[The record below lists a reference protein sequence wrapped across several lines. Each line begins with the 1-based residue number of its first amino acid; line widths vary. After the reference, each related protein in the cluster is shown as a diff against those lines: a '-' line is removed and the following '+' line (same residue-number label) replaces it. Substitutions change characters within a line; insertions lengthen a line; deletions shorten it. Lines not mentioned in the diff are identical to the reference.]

1 MSPKQPLLSQ
11 PFQRRAQLGYFHGRK
26 KIGHAAANHSCH
38 LAFGVDAIRSG
49 RIVTTLGIWR
59 TRQQIHQSDVHGRM
73 QKLLRYQRLHIRHEV
88 CNLGAKSPLFRIS
101 TVFNFRGRLPKFRKR
116 LRPLVP
122 CFQENE
128 ELEPQTIP
136 LTRAPLMTRFDPMMR
151 HQSFFQ
157 NRSADDGNCLKQRSA
172 GEGSSNS
179 SPKSQANLI
188 INPFTE
194 KRPIFEKQLIVFKRK
209 LGPPKSICP
218 LKSSDRRF
226 SL

>member
-1 MSPKQPLLSQ
+1 
-11 PFQRRAQLGYFHGRK
+11 
-26 KIGHAAANHSCH
+26 
-38 LAFGVDAIRSG
+38 
-49 RIVTTLGIWR
+49 
-59 TRQQIHQSDVHGRM
+59 M

-88 CNLGAKSPLFRIS
+88 CNFWAKSPLGDNLHF
-101 TVFNFRGRLPKFRKR
+101 FNFRGRLPKFRKR

-128 ELEPQTIP
+128 EMEPQTIP
-136 LTRAPLMTRFDPMMR
+136 LTRAPLMTRFDPIIR

-157 NRSADDGNCLKQRSA
+157 NRSADDGLCQKQRSA
-172 GEGSSNS
+172 AEGSSANSNS
-179 SPKSQANLI
+179 SPKGQANLI

-209 LGPPKSICP
+209 LGPPKSICS

-226 SL
+226 SLWMIVRFFV

>member
-1 MSPKQPLLSQ
+1 M
-11 PFQRRAQLGYFHGRK
+11 
-26 KIGHAAANHSCH
+26 
-38 LAFGVDAIRSG
+38 DAIRSG

-73 QKLLRYQRLHIRHEV
+73 QKLLCYQRLYIWHEV
-88 CNLGAKSPLFRIS
+88 CNFSSKSSLKKS
-101 TVFNFRGRLPKFRKR
+101 TVFNFLGRLPKFRKR

-136 LTRAPLMTRFDPMMR
+136 LTRAPLVTRFDPILR

-157 NRSADDGNCLKQRSA
+157 NRSGDDGHCLKQRSA
-172 GEGSSNS
+172 AEGSSENSHS
-179 SPKSQANLI
+179 SPKSQPNLI

-226 SL
+226 SLWMISTKSFLDF